1 MANALIFIKFKS
13 FSYIQMTFTQC
24 SLPLKTRLEMHWNSD
39 FFLVLARNNLI
50 QEDSEILLSLLLF
63 SSFSQLPIYLC

>member
-1 MANALIFIKFKS
+1 
-13 FSYIQMTFTQC
+13 MTFTQC